1 MGGGKGEGNL
11 AGAVIVIIPTFQV
24 QGEQAL

>member
-1 MGGGKGEGNL
+1 MGGGKGEGNP
-11 AGAVIVIIPTFQV
+11 ARGVIVIIPTFQV